1 MSAPLRLR
9 RKARKTVL
17 LAHLVFALGWLGVDV
32 VIAILAVTGFR
43 AERPERI
50 AAAYLALDAFAVPA
64 LLVFGIGALA
74 TGLLLSLGSGWGLL
88 RYWWV
93 AAKLGINLLLTTLV
107 LVLLRPVVAEAAAQV
122 AQVDPTLRDRLAGA
136 GVDADLLYP
145 GFVSGAFLLFATVLA
160 VFKPWGRTPWAKG
173 KAGSTRENER
183 IEAHA

>member
-1 MSAPLRLR
+1 MSAPFRLR

-43 AERPERI
+43 ADRPERI

-145 GFVSGAFLLFATVLA
+145 GFVSGAFLLLATVLA

-173 KAGSTRENER
+173 RAGARENER

>member
-1 MSAPLRLR
+1 MSAPFRLR

-32 VIAILAVTGFR
+32 VIAILAVAGFR
-43 AERPERI
+43 ADRPERI

-64 LLVFGIGALA
+64 LLVFGVGALA

-107 LVLLRPVVAEAAAQV
+107 LVLLRPVVAEAATQV
-122 AQVDPTLRDRLAGA
+122 AQVDPTLRERLAGA
-136 GVDADLLYP
+136 GVDSDLLYP
-145 GFVSGAFLLFATVLA
+145 GFVSGAFLLLAAILA

-173 KAGSTRENER
+173 RAGGTHENER